1 MDEPVKFRYHY
12 AGREHP
18 APGVFC
24 LRLLATLTLAIVF
37 LAASGTVLAQ
47 TLEGPAGNWL
57 GQFPPPVPPPKAY
70 VLPAPAVRTLANGLQ
85 VVVIE
90 RHDLPLVTLRMVV
103 KAGAE
108 ADPPDAP
115 GTAQLVTA
123 LLNQGTAD
131 RSAEQIAKAIDRAGG
146 DIDTGAD
153 WDSSYVSLSVL
164 SNHTATAF
172 DLLSDIMLHPSF
184 TPAEIERKRR
194 QTLSALE
201 VAYQD
206 PGYLADT
213 AFNDLAFSGTPY
225 GHPQDGTAESVRRLD
240 AADLK
245 SFHSR
250 YYRPGNS
257 ILAAVGDIT
266 PEEAFELAEK
276 DFGGWK
282 PKNASKAALAP
293 APAPSSATRIVAIDK
308 PDAVQTQIRVG
319 DTGIPRPS
327 SDYYALTIANQILG
341 GPAANRL
348 FSALRTRRG
357 LTYGASS
364 ELNCY
369 RSAGSWEAKSF
380 TRTSE
385 TFRTLKVILDQR
397 RELYDHSI
405 TGNELETAQSYLIGH
420 LALEFESSDSV
431 AEQVLDLMVH
441 GLPLDY
447 WNTFPEKIRALT
459 AQGVQAAIRR
469 HLDPEHPFIV
479 LVGNISEFRKD
490 LKKLGAARIIP
501 VASVDFGSTNLERP
515 LKPTDKP

>member
-1 MDEPVKFRYHY
+1 MDEPVKIRDFFES
-12 AGREHP
+12 REQG
-18 APGVFC
+18 ALGVFPR
-24 LRLLATLTLAIVF
+24 RLLAALALAIIF
-37 LAASGTVLAQ
+37 LASFSRVFAQ
-47 TLEGPAGNWL
+47 TSAGLVGNWL
-57 GQFPPPVPPPKAY
+57 GQFPPPVPPPRAY
-70 VLPAPAVRTLANGLQ
+70 VLPAPAVRTLANGLK
-85 VVVIE
+85 VVVIA

-108 ADPPDAP
+108 ADPPEAP

-123 LLNQGTAD
+123 LLNQGTAH
-131 RSAEQIAKAIDRAGG
+131 RSAEEIAKAIDRAGG

-153 WDSSYVSLSVL
+153 WDSSYASLSVL

-184 TPAEIERKRR
+184 APAEIERKRR
-194 QTLSALE
+194 QTLSALK

-266 PEEAFELAEK
+266 PKEAFELAEK
-276 DFGGWK
+276 YFGDWK
-282 PKNASKAALAP
+282 PRDVGDAASASAP
-293 APAPSSATRIVAIDK
+293 APPAATRIVAIDK

-319 DTGIPRPS
+319 DTGIARAS
-327 SDYYALTIANQILG
+327 GDYYALTVANQILG

-369 RSAGSWEAKSF
+369 RSAGSWESKSF
-380 TRTSE
+380 TRTPE
-385 TFRTLKVILDQR
+385 TFKTLKVILDQR

-405 TGNELETAQSYLIGH
+405 TENELATAQSYLIGH

-431 AEQVLDLMVH
+431 AEQVLNLMVH

-447 WNTFPEKIRALT
+447 WNTFPAKIRALT
-459 AQGVQAAIRR
+459 VQDVQAAIRR
-469 HLDPEHPFIV
+469 HLDPKHPFIV
-479 LVGNISEFRKD
+479 LVGNVGEFKND

-501 VASVDFGSTNLERP
+501 IVSVDFGSANLERP
-515 LKPTDKP
+515 LRPADKP

>member
-1 MDEPVKFRYHY
+1 MMGEPVKTRDAF
-12 AGREHP
+12 GSKGQS
-18 APGVFC
+18 APGIVF
-24 LRLLATLTLAIVF
+24 RHVLAALTLAIVL
-37 LAASGTVLAQ
+37 LAVSGTVFAQ
-47 TLEGPAGNWL
+47 GPADPADSWL
-57 GQFPPPVPPPKAY
+57 GQFPPLVPPPKAY
-70 VLPAPAVRTLANGLQ
+70 VLPVPAVRTLANGLK

-123 LLNQGTAD
+123 LLNQGTAH

-153 WDSSYVSLSVL
+153 WDSSYASLSVL
-164 SNHTATAF
+164 GNHTAEAF
-172 DLLSDIMLHPSF
+172 DLLSDIMLHPTF
-184 TPAEIERKRR
+184 APAEIERKRR

-213 AFNDLAFSGTPY
+213 AFDDLAFSGTPY
-225 GHPQDGTAESVRRLD
+225 GHPQDGTMESVRRLTS
-240 AADLK
+240 AGLQA
-245 SFHSR
+245 FHSR

-257 ILAAVGDIT
+257 ILAAVGDIS
-266 PEEAFELAEK
+266 PDKAFVLAEK
-276 DFGGWK
+276 YFGNWE
-282 PKNASKAALAP
+282 PENASNAAP
-293 APAPSSATRIVAIDK
+293 TTAPSAVTRIVAIDK
-308 PDAVQTQIRVG
+308 PDAVQTEIRVG
-319 DTGIPRPS
+319 DAGIPRAS
-327 SDYYALTIANQILG
+327 GDYYALTVANQILG

-369 RSAGSWEAKSF
+369 QSAGSWEAKTF
-380 TRTSE
+380 TRTPE
-385 TFRTLKVILDQR
+385 TFKTLKVILDQR
-397 RELYDHSI
+397 HELYDHSI
-405 TGNELETAQSYLIGH
+405 TENELTTAQSYLIGH

-431 AEQVLDLMVH
+431 AEKVLNLMVH

-447 WNTFPEKIRALT
+447 WNTFPDKIRALT
-459 AQGVQAAIRR
+459 VQDVQAAIRR
-469 HLDPEHPFIV
+469 HLDPEHPIVV
-479 LVGNISEFRKD
+479 LVGNVGEFKKD

-501 VASVDFGSTNLERP
+501 IASVDFGSANLERP
-515 LKPTDKP
+515 LKAADKP

>member
-1 MDEPVKFRYHY
+1 MDEPVKIRDLF
-12 AGREHP
+12 AGRKQP
-18 APGVFC
+18 APGVFL
-24 LRLLATLTLAIVF
+24 LRVPAALTVAIVF
-37 LAASGTVLAQ
+37 LALSGTVLAQ
-47 TLEGPAGNWL
+47 TPAGAIASEL
-57 GQFPPPVPPPKAY
+57 GQFPPLVPPPKAY
-70 VLPAPAVRTLANGLQ
+70 VLPAPAVRTLANGLK

-123 LLNQGTAD
+123 LLNQGTAH

-153 WDSSYVSLSVL
+153 WDSSYASLSVL

-184 TPAEIERKRR
+184 APAEIERKRR

-213 AFNDLAFSGTPY
+213 AFDDLAFSGTPY
-225 GHPQDGTAESVRRLD
+225 GHPQDGTMESVRRLD
-240 AADLK
+240 SADLK

-266 PEEAFELAEK
+266 PEEAFALAERF
-276 DFGGWK
+276 FGNWE
-282 PKNASKAALAP
+282 PKNVGGATP
-293 APAPSSATRIVAIDK
+293 ATSSPAVATRIVAIDK

-319 DTGIPRPS
+319 DAGIPRAS
-327 SDYYALTIANQILG
+327 GDYYALTVANQILG
-341 GPAANRL
+341 GAAANRL

-369 RSAGSWEAKSF
+369 QSAGSWEAKSF
-380 TRTSE
+380 TRTPE
-385 TFRTLKVILDQR
+385 TFKTLKVILDQR

-405 TGNELETAQSYLIGH
+405 TENELATAQSYLIGH
-420 LALEFESSDSV
+420 LALEFEASDSV
-431 AEQVLDLMVH
+431 AEQVLDLMVR

-447 WNTFPEKIRALT
+447 WNTFPAKIRALT
-459 AQGVQAAIRR
+459 VQDVQAAIRR

-479 LVGNISEFRKD
+479 LVGNISEFKKD

-501 VASVDFGSTNLERP
+501 IASVDFGSANLERP
-515 LKPTDKP
+515 LKPADKP